1 MKERVHLFTVQHAFT
16 VCQIVIK
23 FCMIICHRISM
34 AGNRQSH
41 GFPLQSMGSL
51 QYIHV
56 YTYLILSIKTKAV
69 LVFEIPHDV
78 DMTLPCRPEQC
89 LLSMLNT

>member
-1 MKERVHLFTVQHAFT
+1 
-16 VCQIVIK
+16 
-23 FCMIICHRISM
+23 
-34 AGNRQSH
+34 
-41 GFPLQSMGSL
+41 MGSL